1 MFNGGSVNVCC
12 ESLDSFLFACDSGA
26 TEQGRRLSTSATGPC
41 GQMRGPCR
49 RHAVYAWVGLFTSRM
64 NSRSAALNVSTPMS
78 YSRNSHYDVS
88 VYDRQPAARD

>member
-49 RHAVYAWVGLFTSRM
+49 RHADYAWVGLFTSRM
-64 NSRSAALNVSTPMS
+64 NSR
-78 YSRNSHYDVS
+78 
-88 VYDRQPAARD
+88 